1 MKGVAVPFRGRS
13 IPGALPVVPSRG
25 HESFVMRIDILTL
38 FPEIFTGFLDGSLL
52 GAARASGVLDIRVT
66 NIRDFAEGIH
76 RQVDDRP
83 FGGGPGML
91 LMPGPV
97 VACAEH
103 VVADGLQAAVGADVA
118 ALAQDATP
126 ARGAAAPVIL
136 LTPGGRRLT
145 QEVVEEL
152 SRRERIILVC
162 GRYEGFDARVR
173 TALGAEELS
182 IGDFVL
188 SGGEV
193 AAMVVVDAVCRLV
206 PGVLGDEESARQD
219 SFSNPGRLVEGPQ
232 YTRPRGFR
240 GMGVPDVL
248 LSGDH
253 GKIAKWRQEQAVVA
267 TRRRDAGPSD
277 RPGEP
282 SMNQSPVPT
291 KKAPELTARAVET
304 TPRSVP

>member
-1 MKGVAVPFRGRS
+1 
-13 IPGALPVVPSRG
+13 
-25 HESFVMRIDILTL
+25 MRIDILTL
-38 FPEIFTGFLDGSLL
+38 FPEMFSGFLDGSLL
-52 GAARASGVLDIRVT
+52 GAARASGLLDIRVT
-66 NIRDFAEGIH
+66 NIRDFAEGVH

-103 VVADGLQAAVGADVA
+103 VVADASSG
-118 ALAQDATP
+118 
-126 ARGAAAPVIL
+126 GAAAQASAARPPVIL

-145 QEVVEEL
+145 QEGVEEL
-152 SRRERIILVC
+152 AGRERIVLIC

-173 TALGAEELS
+173 TALGAEEIS
-182 IGDFVL
+182 VGDFVL

-206 PGVLGDEESARQD
+206 PGVLGDEESALQD
-219 SFSNPGRLVEGPQ
+219 SFSSPGRLVEGPQ
-232 YTRPRGFR
+232 YTRPREFR

-253 GKIAKWRQEQAVVA
+253 RKIATWRHEQALAA
-267 TRRRDAGPSD
+267 TRRRESGPSD

-282 SMNQSPVPT
+282 STIQAPVPT
-291 KKAPELTARAVET
+291 KKAPELSARAVET

>member
-1 MKGVAVPFRGRS
+1 MKGVTVPFRGRS

-38 FPEIFTGFLDGSLL
+38 FPEMFTGFLDGSLL
-52 GAARASGVLDIRVT
+52 GAARASGLLDIRVT
-66 NIRDFAEGIH
+66 NIRDFAEGVH

-103 VVADGLQAAVGADVA
+103 VVAVGLQAAAGADVG
-118 ALAQDATP
+118 AQAE
-126 ARGAAAPVIL
+126 GAAAPVIL

-152 SRRERIILVC
+152 SRRERIVLVC

-219 SFSNPGRLVEGPQ
+219 SFSNTGRLVEGPQ
-232 YTRPRGFR
+232 YTRPREFR

-253 GKIAKWRQEQAVVA
+253 GKIAKWRQEQAIVA

-291 KKAPELTARAVET
+291 KKAPELTARAIET